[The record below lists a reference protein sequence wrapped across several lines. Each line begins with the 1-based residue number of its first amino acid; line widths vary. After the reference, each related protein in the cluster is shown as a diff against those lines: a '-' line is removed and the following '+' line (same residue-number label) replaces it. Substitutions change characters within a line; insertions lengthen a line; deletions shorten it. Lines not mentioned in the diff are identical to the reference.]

1 MDGAFMG
8 GAIRYDTKSAKICMS
23 KVGEILWTQ

>member
-8 GAIRYDTKSAKICMS
+8 GAIRYDTKSAKIGMS
-23 KVGEILWTQ
+23 KVGEIFWTQ